1 MEVAMQ
7 AKALLLAVT
16 VLIVPASSFTALG
29 QTVNG
34 ISCQDVRAN
43 PSLFTHKAINACRHA
58 AMPLGYGG
66 EVAAGPVT
74 RNSSCTDVRNSPYN
88 YSESVRMSCGF
99 PASAPI
105 TDWGGGVVH

>member
-1 MEVAMQ
+1 MQ

-16 VLIVPASSFTALG
+16 VLIIPASGFSALG

-43 PSLFTHKAINACRHA
+43 PSLFSRKAINSCRHA

-66 EVAAGPVT
+66 EAAAGPVT

-99 PASAPI
+99 APTGPI
-105 TDWGGGVVH
+105 TDWGGELIH

>member
-1 MEVAMQ
+1 MQ

-16 VLIVPASSFTALG
+16 VLTIPLSSFSAVG

-43 PSLFTHKAINACRHA
+43 PSLFSRKAINACRHA

-66 EVAAGPVT
+66 EVAGPVT

-99 PASAPI
+99 SASGAV
-105 TDWGGGVVH
+105 TDWGGGLVH